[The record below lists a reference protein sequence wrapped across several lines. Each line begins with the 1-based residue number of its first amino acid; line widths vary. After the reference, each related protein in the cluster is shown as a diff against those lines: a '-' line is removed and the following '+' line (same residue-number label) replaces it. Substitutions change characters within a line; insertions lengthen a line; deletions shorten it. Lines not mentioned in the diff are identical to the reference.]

1 MKDFIILDH
10 PLIQHKLTMLRDK
23 KTGVKDFRE
32 LVDELSN
39 LMAYEVTRDIELKEV
54 NIETPIAKTKGRMI
68 SGKKMAIV
76 AILRAGLGMV
86 DGILKLIPSAKVGHV
101 GMYRDPETLKPVSYY
116 GKLPKDIDKRE
127 IIVVDPMLATGGT
140 AVATIEYI
148 KGHTKSNIKFMCLVA
163 ASEGIKVIHEKFP
176 DVVIYTATVDE
187 GLNSHAYIVPGL
199 GDAGDRLYGTK

>member
-39 LMAYEVTRDIELKEV
+39 LMAYEVTRNIELKEV
-54 NIETPIAKTKGRMI
+54 DIETPISKTKGKMI

-116 GKLPKDIDKRE
+116 AKLPKDIDKRE

-148 KGHTKSNIKFMCLVA
+148 KRYTKSNIKFMCLVA
-163 ASEGIKVIHEKFP
+163 APEGIKVIHENFP
-176 DVVIYTATVDE
+176 NVIIYTATVDE